1 MLKIGC
7 YHAHYSNIEHI
18 ERAFES
24 YDVELVHFVDP
35 GLDRLKMDPDFNDE
49 IVRKKVE
56 ETIDW
61 ISKCH
66 VDAILVT
73 CTFFTA
79 ALQDGNPHS
88 IPVIKIDGPL
98 FDTICQSSKPVV
110 LVFTNPNTVPGTV
123 DQFNRY
129 ALSKGKDIVIEAHV
143 IDGVFDLIMQGK
155 KEEYILAV
163 SKGLQE
169 IAMQNPHKW
178 VIAAQLSMVPA
189 AHEVEK
195 DCGIQI
201 GHQLNDLVRYMK
213 EVVGLLPS

>member
-1 MLKIGC
+1 LKIGC

-18 ERAFES
+18 EQAFS
-24 YDVELVHFVDP
+24 AYDVELIHFVDP
-35 GLDRLKMDPDFNDE
+35 GLDRMKQDSDFNDGM
-49 IVRKKVE
+49 VRKKVE
-56 ETIDW
+56 ETIEW

-79 ALQDGNPHS
+79 ALQEDDRLS
-88 IPVIKIDGPL
+88 IPVIKIDSAL
-98 FDTICQSSKPVV
+98 FQSICQSSQPVV
-110 LVFTNPNTVPGTV
+110 MVFTNPNTVQGTT

-143 IDGVFDLIMQGK
+143 IEGVFDLIMQGK

-169 IAMQNPHKW
+169 IAMQNPHKR
-178 VIAAQLSMVPA
+178 VFAAQLSMVPA
-189 AHEVEK
+189 AQIAEK
-195 DCGIQI
+195 ESGIQI
-201 GHQLNDLVRYMK
+201 GHQLNDLVRYMN
-213 EVVGLLPS
+213 EVIGLFRS